1 MAKRPD
7 VTPQNGVKQFL
18 RERNLT
24 RSFNKCKSIKAKKKR
39 IIEVSYSNYDG
50 TSRRGRVYVFR
61 QNNKTVFRDFNTL
74 NIVGRSK
81 KKLGQAIKAAFTR
94 TRIQKSIEVRGWNV
108 THQNKEPELKLK
120 NVSKQQSYNAALQRL
135 RTVERRNT
143 TKRKTQGMIVT
154 DLTYVSKG
162 GGRKRIQIRSKMAFL
177 NNKNTRDKLIAENI
191 SNGSGLAGF
200 SPIDVIINGIWF
212 EYWSDKR
219 EKLKRIR

>member
-1 MAKRPD
+1 MAKR
-7 VTPQNGVKQFL
+7 TNIAQFL

-24 RSFNKCKSIKAKKKR
+24 RSFNKWKSIKPKKKR

-50 TSRRGRVYVFR
+50 TSRRGKVYVFR
-61 QNNKTVFRDFNTL
+61 QNNKTIFRDYNTL

-81 KKLGQAIKAAFTR
+81 QKIQKAIQSAFTK
-94 TRIQKSIEVRGWNV
+94 TISKKAFDVRGWNV
-108 THQNKEPELKLK
+108 THADKETKIKLK
-120 NVSKQQSYNAALQRL
+120 NISKQQSYNSALQRL

-143 TKRKTQGMIVT
+143 TKRKTQGMVVT
-154 DLTYVSKG
+154 DLTFISKG
-162 GGRKRIQIRSKMAFL
+162 GVRKRIQIRSRMAFL
-177 NNKNTRDKLIAENI
+177 NTKQTKDKLIAENI
-191 SNGSGLAGF
+191 GNGSGLAGF